1 MKVHVLTK
9 LVNPTFYTK
18 RDVLK
23 PQHSDYSNYNI
34 FKPNTIKFYIHID
47 LLGSWDFVYSQIQ
60 NI

>member
-18 RDVLK
+18 RGVLK

-47 LLGSWDFVYSQIQ
+47 LLGS
-60 NI
+60 